1 MANNIP
7 QARPWNSYH
16 DKVLAPKLLS
26 FTFVFLSLAFLFPQP
41 PVSAVQY
48 AAPVLKQHGIPVS
61 LKEGTGLLWG
71 VLAQC

>member
-7 QARPWNSYH
+7 QARPKNSSH
-16 DKVLAPKLLS
+16 DKALVFQLLS
-26 FTFVFLSLAFLFPQP
+26 FAFIFLPLAFLFPRSP
-41 PVSAVQY
+41 ASAVQY
-48 AAPVLKQHGIPVS
+48 VALVFKQYGIPAS